1 MQLGQP
7 DASGRRRPVPIA
19 GSEYFAEADT
29 VIAAVG
35 QAPDLSFLPRDSALE
50 RTRWERLAVDDN
62 RLATSV
68 DGVFAGGDFVSGPG
82 MLIEAIAA
90 GRRAALAIDKY
101 FIGEQSRV
109 VMYDTKDDIAQEE
122 LEQTPQAEIEETWEV
137 KYRPNIPGL
146 SVEKRKTSFEETE
159 LVLTEQQAREEAKR
173 CLRCDL
179 ET

>member
-1 MQLGQP
+1 M
-7 DASGRRRPVPIA
+7 PIP
-19 GSEYFAEADT
+19 GSEFFAEAET

-62 RLATSV
+62 RLSTSV

-90 GRRAALAIDKY
+90 GRRAALAINKY
-101 FIGEQSRV
+101 FKGESSRV
-109 VMYDTKDDIAQEE
+109 VMYDTKSDIVQEE
-122 LEQTPQAEIEETWEV
+122 LEQTPQDEDEDTWKPKSRPEIH
-137 KYRPNIPGL
+137 GL
-146 SVEKRKTSFEETE
+146 SVEERKTSFKETE
-159 LVLTEQQAREEAKR
+159 LVLSEQQAKEEAKR

-179 ET
+179 ES